1 MKRKVKE
8 FLTEMLMGVLLAL
21 LLCTFVLSFIFVDQ
35 YFFTCVWIGILATIV
50 FASICWGKELVCE

>member
-1 MKRKVKE
+1 MKRNIKE

-35 YFFTCVWIGILATIV
+35 YFFTCVWIGILATIA
-50 FASICWGKELVCE
+50 FASICWSKELVCE